1 MAVMVRSNAEL
12 ANDNT
17 WNEWSDQLAGMFFDE
32 DTQKNRDEELLNSL
46 FVVKKSDR
54 FAEKAGTFGSLGNFT
69 EKTEGQDSTEDEF
82 EQGYFNL
89 LQHSTFTKD
98 VVMSREWAEDAQIEM
113 MAQRAKAM
121 VRAYKRS
128 QAQFA
133 SDLLTGGD
141 AESITYEGKT
151 YSTKGGDNKAIF
163 APDHPL
169 KTSKVISGGTSV
181 AEVQSNVFTNKIGSG
196 ANAAVLLN
204 RYANIM
210 RNFKDD
216 RGHVLGL
223 LADTI
228 VIPGNAYILEDTV
241 KKIIGSD
248 GETGTNYNDINTQRG
263 KWTLVVDHLWTP
275 NVEQANMPCIIMSS
289 EANKDFL
296 GSTFWNRVGLDIK
309 SEIKTSSR
317 NLLYNGYSRWSA
329 GFYNWRHV
337 IMAGSSA
344 VGATTLT

>member
-1 MAVMVRSNAEL
+1 
-12 ANDNT
+12 
-17 WNEWSDQLAGMFFDE
+17 MFFDE
-32 DTQKNRDEELLNSL
+32 DTQKNKDDDLLNAL
-46 FVVKKSDR
+46 FNVKKSDR
-54 FAEKAGTFGSLGNFT
+54 FAEKAGTFGSLGNFA
-69 EKTEGQDSTEDEF
+69 EKTEGQDASQDEF
-82 EQGYFNL
+82 EQGFFNL
-89 LQHSTFTKD
+89 LQHSTFSKD
-98 VVMSREWAEDAQIEM
+98 VIMSREWAEDAQVEM

-121 VRAYKRS
+121 VRSYKRS
-128 QAQFA
+128 RAQFA
-133 SDLLTGGD
+133 SALLTGGD
-141 AESITYEGKT
+141 GESITYEGKT
-151 YSTKGGDNKAIF
+151 YSTKGGDNKSVF

-169 KTSKVISGGTSV
+169 KTASTLSGSSSIT
-181 AEVQSNVFTNKIGSG
+181 ETQSNVFTNKIGSG
-196 ANAAVLLN
+196 STAAVLLN

-216 RGHVLGL
+216 RGHVIGL

-228 VIPGNAYILEDTV
+228 VIPGNAYQLEDTI

-248 GETGTNYNDINTQRG
+248 GETGTNNNDINTQRG

-275 NVEQANMPCIIMSS
+275 EVTQANMPCIIMSS
-289 EANKDFL
+289 EANKDIL
-296 GSTFWNRVGLDIK
+296 GSTFWNRVELDIK

-317 NLLYNGYSRWSA
+317 NLLYNGYARWSA

>member
-1 MAVMVRSNAEL
+1 MAVMVRSNSEL
-12 ANDNT
+12 ANDET

-32 DTQKNRDEELLNSL
+32 DTQKNKDDDLLNAL

-54 FAEKAGTFGSLGNFT
+54 FAEKAGTFGSLGNFA
-69 EKTEGQDSTEDEF
+69 EKTEGQDSAEDTF
-82 EQGYFNL
+82 EQGYFNI

-98 VVMSREWAEDAQIEM
+98 VVMSREWAEDAQVEM
-113 MAQRAKAM
+113 MAQRAKSM

-128 QAQFA
+128 RAQFA

-141 AESITYEGKT
+141 SATITYEGKT
-151 YSTKGGDNKAIF
+151 YSTKGGDNVPIF
-163 APDHPL
+163 SSAHPL
-169 KTSKVISGGTSV
+169 KTATTLSGGTT
-181 AEVQSNVFTNKIGSG
+181 VQATECNVFTNPVASAQI
-196 ANAAVLLN
+196 LN

-210 RNFKDD
+210 RNYKDD

-228 VIPGNAYILEDTV
+228 VIPGNAYYLEDLI

-248 GETGTNYNDINTQRG
+248 GEVGNDYNDINTQRG
-263 KWTLVVDHLWTP
+263 KWKLVVDHLWTP
-275 NVEQANMPCIIMSS
+275 TIANQAAAPCIIMSS

-296 GSTFWNRVGLDIK
+296 GSTFWNRVDLDIK

-344 VGATTLT
+344 GGAQTLT

>member
-1 MAVMVRSNAEL
+1 MAIMVRSNDAL
-12 ANDNT
+12 ANDET

-32 DTQKNRDEELLNSL
+32 DTQKNKDDDLLNAL
-46 FVVKKSDR
+46 FNVKKSDR
-54 FAEKAGTFGSLGNFT
+54 FAEKAGTFGSLGNFA
-69 EKTEGQDSTEDEF
+69 EKTEGQDASQDEF

-89 LQHSTFTKD
+89 LQHSTFSKD
-98 VVMSREWAEDAQIEM
+98 VIMSREWAEDAQVEM

-121 VRAYKRS
+121 VRSYKRS
-128 QAQFA
+128 RAQFA

-141 AESITYEGKT
+141 GESITYEGKT
-151 YSTKGGDNKAIF
+151 YSTKGGDNKSVF

-169 KTSKVISGGTSV
+169 KTASTLSGSSSIT
-181 AEVQSNVFTNKIGSG
+181 ETQSNVFTNKIGSG
-196 ANAAVLLN
+196 STAAVLLN

-228 VIPGNAYILEDTV
+228 IVPGNAWQLEDTI

-248 GETGTNYNDINTQRG
+248 GETGTNNNDINTQRG

-275 NVEQANMPCIIMSS
+275 EVAQANMPCIIMSS
-289 EANKDFL
+289 EANKDIL
-296 GSTFWNRVGLDIK
+296 GSTFWNRVELDIK

-317 NLLYNGYSRWSA
+317 NLLYNGYARWSA

>member
-1 MAVMVRSNAEL
+1 MSVMVRSNAEL

-169 KTSKVISGGTSV
+169 KTAKVLSGGTSV

-275 NVEQANMPCIIMSS
+275 NVTQANMPCIIMSS

>member
-275 NVEQANMPCIIMSS
+275 NVTQANMPCIIMSS

-337 IMAGSSA
+337 IMAGSA
-344 VGATTLT
+344 AEGATTLT

>member
-1 MAVMVRSNAEL
+1 MAVKVRSTDSL
-12 ANDNT
+12 RNDET

-32 DTQKNRDEELLNSL
+32 DTQKNKDDELLNAL
-46 FVVKKSDR
+46 FNVKSSDR
-54 FAEKAGTFGSLGNFT
+54 FAEKAGTFGSLGNFS
-69 EKTEGQDSTEDEF
+69 EKTEGQDSEEDAF

-89 LQHSTFTKD
+89 LQHATFTKD
-98 VVMSREWAEDAQIEM
+98 VVMSREWAEDSQIEM
-113 MAQRAKAM
+113 MKQRAKAM

-128 QAQFA
+128 RAQFA
-133 SDLLTGGD
+133 SDILTGGD
-141 AESITYEGKT
+141 SATITYEGKT
-151 YSTKGGDNKAIF
+151 YSTKGGDNVPVFYGA
-163 APDHPL
+163 HPL
-169 KTSKVISGGTSV
+169 KTATVISGGTSV
-181 AEVQSNVFTNKIGSG
+181 AETECNVFTNPVAGS
-196 ANAAVLLN
+196 AILN

-228 VIPGNAYILEDTV
+228 VIPGNAYKLEDLI

-248 GETGTNYNDINTQRG
+248 GEVGNDYNDINTQRG
-263 KWTLVVDHLWTP
+263 KWKLVVDHLWTP
-275 NVEQANMPCIIMSS
+275 VIADQDAAPCIIMSS
-289 EANKDFL
+289 EANKDLL
-296 GSTFWNRVGLDIK
+296 GSTFWNRVDLDIK
-309 SEIKTSSR
+309 GEVKTSSR

-344 VGATTLT
+344 DSAATLS

>member
-1 MAVMVRSNAEL
+1 MAVMVRSSESL
-12 ANDNT
+12 ANDET

-32 DTQKNRDEELLNSL
+32 DTQQNDDDDLLNAIAN
-46 FVVKKSDR
+46 VKKSDR
-54 FAEKAGTFGSLGNFT
+54 FAEKAGTFGSLGLFT
-69 EKTEGQDSTEDEF
+69 EKTEGQDSESDEF

-98 VVMSREWAEDAQIEM
+98 VIMSREWADDAQVEL
-113 MAQRAKAM
+113 MAQRAKAL
-121 VRAYKRS
+121 VRAYKRTR
-128 QAQFA
+128 AQFA

-141 AESITYEGKT
+141 SATITFGGKT
-151 YSTKGGDNKAIF
+151 YSTKTGDNVPVFSGA
-163 APDHPL
+163 HPL
-169 KTSKVISGGTSV
+169 KTATTVSGTTEVTETECNAFTNPITTSGGS
-181 AEVQSNVFTNKIGSG
+181 A
-196 ANAAVLLN
+196 LLN

-228 VIPGNAYILEDTV
+228 IVPGNAWQLEDLI

-248 GETGTNYNDINTQRG
+248 GEVGTNNNDINTQRG
-263 KWTLVVDHLWTP
+263 KWKLVVDHLWTP
-275 NVEQANMPCIIMSS
+275 NKAQNQMPCIIMSS
-289 EANKDFL
+289 AANKDLL
-296 GSTFWNRVGLDIK
+296 GTTFWNRTDLDIK

-317 NLLYNGYSRWSA
+317 NLLYNGYSRFSC

-337 IMAGSSA
+337 IYAGSSA
-344 VGATTLT
+344 GGAQTLS

>member
-32 DTQKNRDEELLNSL
+32 DTQKNRDEELLNRL

-181 AEVQSNVFTNKIGSG
+181 VDVQSNVFTNKIGSG

-228 VIPGNAYILEDTV
+228 VIPGNAYVLEDTV

-248 GETGTNYNDINTQRG
+248 GETGTNNNDINTQRG

-275 NVEQANMPCIIMSS
+275 NVAQANMPCIIMSS

-337 IMAGSSA
+337 IMAGSA
-344 VGATTLT
+344 AEGATTLT